1 VIARLLG
8 SGGSQRTDGRL
19 AARTRTGDADIHI
32 AETVVTRHVGG
43 RRSRLLRRE
52 RRALTRTAEAERAG
66 ALPADGV
73 ALLVGDRHDRVVER
87 SLNVHDAVRHILLF
101 PLLEGLAATLAGLLF
116 CRAACGCA
124 CCCFRHDSFLGLRRG
139 FLLVRDRALTR
150 AFAGARVGVRALSAD
165 RQAAAVTIAAV

>member
-87 SLNVHDAVRHILLF
+87 SLNVHDAIRHILLF
-101 PLLEGLAATLAGLLF
+101 PLLEGLAATFTGLLL
-116 CRAACGCA
+116 CRAACCGRA
-124 CCCFRHDSFLGLRRG
+124 CCCFRHDLFLKTMSWPRPSSCSQPCPCAGLCG
-139 FLLVRDRALTR
+139 C
-150 AFAGARVGVRALSAD
+150 ARWC
-165 RQAAAVTIAAV
+165 